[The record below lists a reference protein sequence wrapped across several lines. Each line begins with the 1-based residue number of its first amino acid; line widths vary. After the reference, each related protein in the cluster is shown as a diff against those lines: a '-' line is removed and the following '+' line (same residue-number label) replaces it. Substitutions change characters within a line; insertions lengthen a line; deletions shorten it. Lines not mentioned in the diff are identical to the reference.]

1 MRAADPVYRE
11 RRFGWVLTRYDDI
24 AWALRAPHLSAH
36 RPLPDEPV
44 PQPLAAI
51 ADEVRALRRLQSL
64 WMLYSDPPQH
74 TRLRALVGAAFTPR
88 VVDGMRTRIQAIVD
102 GLIDAVEPTGQM
114 DVIADLAYPLP
125 TTVIADLLGLP
136 TADRARFKQWS
147 DDIAAGFFLIVG
159 RETAAAVRRA
169 YESQNAL
176 ATYFRELVAERRAH
190 PRDDLLS
197 ALVAAEADGA
207 MLGEDELLATCVLLL
222 FAGHETTTNL
232 IGNGVLALLE
242 HADQFERLR
251 QERALLGSAVEE
263 FLRYDGPVQA
273 TARRATVGFEL
284 HGTRVDPGDYLLLVL
299 GAANHDPAQFAEPDR
314 LDLGRAD
321 NRHLAFSLGPH
332 FCLGAAL
339 ARLEAYVA
347 FETLLRRLP
356 RLRAGPAP
364 PVRRPDFFLRGLAS
378 LPVAFGSPDGA
389 NPPRG

>member
-1 MRAADPVYRE
+1 M
-11 RRFGWVLTRYDDI
+11 
-24 AWALRAPHLSAH
+24 
-36 RPLPDEPV
+36 
-44 PQPLAAI
+44 
-51 ADEVRALRRLQSL
+51 
-64 WMLYSDPPQH
+64 
-74 TRLRALVGAAFTPR
+74 
-88 VVDGMRTRIQAIVD
+88 VD

-169 YESQNAL
+169 YESQVAL
-176 ATYFRELVAERRAH
+176 AAYFRELVAERRAH

-207 MLGEDELLATCVLLL
+207 MLSEDELLATCVLLL

-242 HADQFERLR
+242 HADQFERLQ
-251 QERALLGSAVEE
+251 QEPALLGSAIEE

-284 HGTRVDPGDYLLLVL
+284 HGTRVNPGDYLLLVL
-299 GAANHDPAQFAEPDR
+299 GAANRDPAQFAEPDR

-321 NRHLAFSLGPH
+321 HRHLAFSLGPH

-339 ARLEAYVA
+339 ARLEASVA
-347 FETLLRRLP
+347 FESLLRRLP

-378 LPVAFGSPDGA
+378 LPVAFGSPDDA
-389 NPPRG
+389 HPPRG